1 MRRWLW
7 LGGMCALLLAGP
19 ARAQFANKSLGLQVG
34 FLSLNGATGE
44 ELDFGIPVGLTGSIY
59 IENGFDV
66 VAHVGIMVVHDKV
79 LNQNV
84 LALDGPALGIRY
96 LFLEE
101 SIRPFAGVDLS
112 FLNIFGSGN
121 NQQNTAFAG
130 LGPNAGVE
138 FFVSDSIS
146 IGLVARFNLY
156 VSLNEVWESFGANAQ
171 VSAYF

>member
-7 LGGMCALLLAGP
+7 LGGMGLLLFAGP

-34 FLSLNGATGE
+34 FLSLNGVAGE

-112 FLNIFGSGN
+112 FLNLFGGPGP
-121 NQQNTAFAG
+121 NTAFAG

-146 IGLVARFNLY
+146 IGLIARFNLY
-156 VSLNEVWESFGANAQ
+156 VSLNSVWESFGANAQ
-171 VSAYF
+171 VSTYF

>member
-7 LGGMCALLLAGP
+7 LGGMCALLFAGP
-19 ARAQFANKSLGLQVG
+19 AQAQFANKSLGLSVG
-34 FLSLNGATGE
+34 FLSLNGVAGE
-44 ELDFGIPVGLTGSIY
+44 ELDFGIPIGLTGSIY

-66 VAHVGIMVVHDKV
+66 VAHIGIMVVHDKV

-101 SIRPFAGVDLS
+101 SIRPFAGVDVS
-112 FLNIFGSGN
+112 FLNIFGQV
-121 NQQNTAFAG
+121 QQPNTAFAG

-146 IGLVARFNLY
+146 IGLMARFNLY
-156 VSLNEVWESFGANAQ
+156 VSLNEVWESFGADIHA
-171 VSAYF
+171 STYF